1 MVNQGSD
8 PGFVGDLLDY
18 NKYVDL
24 LLDLER
30 VWRIC
35 DSEGFATKHF
45 RDNSETEC
53 HFTPVQDKEF
63 THTCLKVF
71 LACAE

>member
-1 MVNQGSD
+1 VVNQGSD

-30 VWRIC
+30 VRRIC

-45 RDNSETEC
+45 RDNYLSDQSELSWTEGWC
-53 HFTPVQDKEF
+53 DP
-63 THTCLKVF
+63 
-71 LACAE
+71 